1 MVRNLKL
8 SDRFRFLWGNK
19 NRSHGPLVN
28 SVIHLICWHIW
39 VCVDRIPLL
48 LFYDVQLEVRF
59 LRPFYGPWPCSCV
72 SGWQP
77 WDVCTPSIFLST
89 LPTYQSTLTSREL
102 SDQTIQGR
110 AAEEPTGNLHRYS
123 VKHTF
128 AKEPLSTRD
137 LEYLEARNY
146 SKMKAAITAR
156 FQRFK
161 L

>member
-89 LPTYQSTLTSREL
+89 LPTYQSTFNQPWAVRPNDPRPRS
-102 SDQTIQGR
+102 GR
-110 AAEEPTGNLHRYS
+110 AHWQSSQIFCQTYFCQR
-123 VKHTF
+123 T
-128 AKEPLSTRD
+128 
-137 LEYLEARNY
+137 
-146 SKMKAAITAR
+146 AIHSWPR
-156 FQRFK
+156 VPWSQE
-161 L
+161 LL